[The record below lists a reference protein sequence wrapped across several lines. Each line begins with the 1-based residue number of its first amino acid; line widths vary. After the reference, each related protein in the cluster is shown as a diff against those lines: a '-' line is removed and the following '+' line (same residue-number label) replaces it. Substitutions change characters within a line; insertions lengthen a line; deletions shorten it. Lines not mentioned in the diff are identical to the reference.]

1 MYTTFLASAFRSI
14 RFGINE
20 AHGRGQALQLNRL
33 LDAGAFRVAPDGTFA
48 VDTAKVKAAVA
59 DLTRELMTLE
69 AHGDYAGAKALLER
83 LAVNRPETLRV
94 LERLKDV
101 PVDVEPRFTTAERLT
116 RRVGART

>member
-33 LDAGAFRVAPDGTFA
+33 LDAGAFRVAADGTFA
-48 VDTAKVKAAVA
+48 VDAAKVKAAVA

-69 AHGDYAGAKALLER
+69 AHGDYAGAAALLEKM
-83 LAVNRPETLRV
+83 AVNRPETLRV

-101 PVDVEPRFTTAERLT
+101 PVDILPRFAPAEQLT
-116 RRVGART
+116 RR